1 MTVGASG
8 AAPCVLEIIG
18 SGLRPKGGESDND
31 GDKDGRTQNC
41 PRAHGQRL
49 RETTKARRKRLGWKC
64 RRSVGGNYWK
74 TLLVTQHIAAAA
86 PSSAK
91 SRQVLASLPRGIEP
105 IHEVYHPRSH
115 RHLHSSLF
123 CTHPTPTWTYE
134 NRSLNSRRRSSTD

>member
-49 RETTKARRKRLGWKC
+49 RETTKARRKRLGMEVS
-64 RRSVGGNYWK
+64 SVGGGK
-74 TLLVTQHIAAAA
+74 LLEDPLGDTTYC
-86 PSSAK
+86 SSCAK
-91 SRQVLASLPRGIEP
+91 
-105 IHEVYHPRSH
+105 
-115 RHLHSSLF
+115 
-123 CTHPTPTWTYE
+123 
-134 NRSLNSRRRSSTD
+134 